1 GPQNGCQHHFLCVS
15 AIIHPSIRIFSIN
28 NWYSMEWNGNKELI
42 SREFECSN
50 FKAAIA
56 FINKVGEA
64 AELND
69 HHPDIL
75 LHGYKK
81 VTITLTSHDQGKVTL
96 KDLKLAEI

>member
-1 GPQNGCQHHFLCVS
+1 
-15 AIIHPSIRIFSIN
+15 
-28 NWYSMEWNGNKELI
+28 MEWNGNKESI

-96 KDLKLAEI
+96 KDLKLAEIIDEIYDMEQQSL